1 MEATLVFTTIPE
13 IQFMLLLMPD
23 VGFESV
29 RMRGRRLA
37 FIKYKK
43 EGNAWILLL

>member
-23 VGFESV
+23 VGFESD
-29 RMRGRRLA
+29 A
-37 FIKYKK
+37 ATSPSIYK
-43 EGNAWILLL
+43 I